1 MGNVLEYVVES
12 LGDME
17 VKDRMMET
25 CEYFP
30 NKGEQNEDMSPRADF
45 VFKTEHT
52 RICYVM
58 MIQ

>member
-17 VKDRMMET
+17 VKNRMMET
-25 CEYFP
+25 SEYFP
-30 NKGEQNEDMSPRADF
+30 NKGEQNEDTSPRADF

-52 RICYVM
+52 RICYAM